1 MDSREND
8 GFPKLI
14 KRGSFTVKIY
24 RVSNK
29 GRISFTVAYSSNGKR
44 IMKMFADLN
53 EALTEAKS
61 VADTLDKGEFEVL
74 ELHSKDRLR
83 YVHAMQALQP
93 TGISLEMAAQE
104 YADAMK
110 MLAGKATILEA
121 VRDYVRRATAALP
134 SKTLPEAVEEMWLAK
149 EKEGASD
156 AYMKVL
162 RFYLGKVKTAFTGQ
176 LCDFTTPV
184 LSDYL
189 RKMRGAARSRNN
201 ARQTIGAFFK
211 FCRERGWLPRD
222 HEGIEL
228 ISKFKEAP
236 KGITV
241 FTPWEMSKYLM
252 YAREELVPFLA
263 IGGFAG
269 LRSAEIQRLDWQ
281 QIHLS
286 DRFIEVTAKIA
297 KTASRRV
304 VPISDNLAQ
313 WLTPYV
319 KQAGRVVPFEN
330 MSKQIEWLV
339 GAANKGLRE
348 EAKAAGNNPDEAASL
363 DWKKNALRHSYIS
376 YRVAEIQN
384 VNQVALECGNSP
396 AMIFKHYRELVRP
409 AEAKKWFSIQPD
421 VAMPCRLVA

>member
-1 MDSREND
+1 MN
-8 GFPKLI
+8 
-14 KRGSFTVKIY
+14 
-24 RVSNK
+24 
-29 GRISFTVAYSSNGKR
+29 
-44 IMKMFADLN
+44 
-53 EALTEAKS
+53 
-61 VADTLDKGEFEVL
+61 
-74 ELHSKDRLR
+74 
-83 YVHAMQALQP
+83 
-93 TGISLEMAAQE
+93 
-104 YADAMK
+104 
-110 MLAGKATILEA
+110 
-121 VRDYVRRATAALP
+121 
-134 SKTLPEAVEEMWLAK
+134 
-149 EKEGASD
+149 
-156 AYMKVL
+156 
-162 RFYLGKVKTAFTGQ
+162 
-176 LCDFTTPV
+176 
-184 LSDYL
+184 
-189 RKMRGAARSRNN
+189 GAARSRNN
-201 ARQTIGAFFK
+201 ARQTVGAFFK

-313 WLTPYV
+313 WLTPYA

-409 AEAKKWFSIQPD
+409 AEAKKWFSIQSE
-421 VAMPCRLVA
+421 VTSPCRLVA